1 MGSNF
6 QHSTDASS
14 SCSVEISEDC
24 QEEQIEVIY
33 SDLAVKASTTPL
45 VFDGDSKAGRVGK
58 LYSEK
63 A

>member
-1 MGSNF
+1 MK
-6 QHSTDASS
+6 T
-14 SCSVEISEDC
+14 C

-33 SDLAVKASTTPL
+33 SDLAVKESTTPL

-63 A
+63 RGRLQVRPD

>member
-1 MGSNF
+1 MK
-6 QHSTDASS
+6 TR
-14 SCSVEISEDC
+14 

-33 SDLAVKASTTPL
+33 SDLAVKVSTTPL